1 MNIKPTSTD
10 SLPQPLPPVA
20 KPPASAKHALHEFF
34 MEEFKPEQYQIIAE
48 AWKNNPEVR
57 SEVLEKAKQL
67 AADANYPTPAQL
79 AQLAK
84 MIVGDQVTMPP
95 TAEPPPDI
103 EPPMIQP
110 PMIEPPV
117 GDPPVSANG

>member
-20 KPPASAKHALHEFF
+20 KPPTSAKHALHEFF
-34 MEEFKPEQYQIIAE
+34 MEEFKPEQYQAIAE

-57 SEVLEKAKQL
+57 PEVLEKARQL
-67 AADANYPTPAQL
+67 AADANYPTHAQL

-84 MIVGDQVTMPP
+84 MIVGDQAPLPP
-95 TAEPPPDI
+95 TEEPPVA
-103 EPPMIQP
+103 
-110 PMIEPPV
+110 IEPPV
-117 GDPPVSANG
+117 VQPPMTEPPVSANG